1 MRYLIL
7 IVIVGMLFACA
18 SIPHETKFVAP
29 DTLIV
34 VVVANQ
40 IVAVGVPEGI
50 FDDASKVL
58 SLNRA
63 EMMAF
68 LNAQNVPY
76 QIIEAERLP

>member
-1 MRYLIL
+1 MKYLLAIIL
-7 IVIVGMLFACA
+7 LLAIGCA

-50 FDDASKVL
+50 FDNASKVL